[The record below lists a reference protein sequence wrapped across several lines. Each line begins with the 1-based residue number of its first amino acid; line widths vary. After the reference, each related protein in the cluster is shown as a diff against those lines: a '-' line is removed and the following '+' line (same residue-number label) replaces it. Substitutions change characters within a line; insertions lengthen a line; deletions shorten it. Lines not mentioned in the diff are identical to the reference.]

1 MLSEYSK
8 SLEIEHEV
16 VRRPLC
22 PQIAIPLIGQCI
34 VTAVHFDDIELTG
47 VVLKAGFGR
56 ARRIRIETPGTDQC
70 GISP

>member
-1 MLSEYSK
+1 MLGEYSE

-22 PQIAIPLIGQCI
+22 PQIAISLVGQCI
-34 VTAVHFDDIELTG
+34 VTAIHFDHIELAS

-56 ARRIRIETPGTDQC
+56 ARRVRIEASGTQQC